1 MRAPFSHINEAWA
14 TLILERLYDHG
25 VRDICIA
32 PGSRSAPLALAAARL
47 ADRGD
52 LTLHT
57 HFDERGLGFLAL
69 GLTRASARPTALITT
84 SGTAVPNLHPA
95 LVEAFQTHQPLIAL
109 TADRPPELIHCG
121 ANQAIEQPGL
131 FALHVRS
138 QLNLPPPDTV
148 ISTGW
153 LGGELDQCLQALRDA
168 DRGPVHINAPF
179 REPLYGTSQLVDFGP
194 WLSDLRDHQDATPA
208 QEVVA
213 LPRMHGPLAL
223 VAGQLDPDEAESV
236 LELARR
242 ANLPVL
248 ADIGSQLRLIDH
260 PCIVPYP
267 DLLPASPA
275 GQRALAGLK
284 QVIQFGGRITSK
296 RLNQWL
302 AGFAG
307 EYWLVSP
314 HSGCLDPERRAIAI
328 QAEIPAFCARLNPPH
343 QGDTGLV
350 AAARALS
357 PRLEAA
363 TREPFSELSVARRLS
378 REIPQDMALFPGN
391 SLSIRLLDAVAEPGP
406 GQRCVTSRGASGI
419 DGLVA
424 TAAGFAR
431 RYPGGVTLLLGDL
444 SLLHDLNSLALA
456 ASSPSPLVIIVLN
469 NDGGA
474 IFNLLLA
481 QSQGEHFQSLFQ
493 LPHGLDFE
501 HAAAQFRLAYAVPGD
516 SDAFAEAY
524 RAACRRS
531 GATLIELTFPPD
543 RGSQALS
550 GLIQS
555 IRHDSPQPRC
565 VEQP

>member
-1 MRAPFSHINEAWA
+1 MRAPFSHVNEAWA
-14 TLILERLYDHG
+14 TLILERLHDHG

-47 ADRGD
+47 ADHRDD
-52 LTLHT
+52 LSLHT

-69 GLTRASARPTALITT
+69 GLARASGRPTTLITT

-131 FALHVRS
+131 FALHVRA
-138 QLNLPPPDTV
+138 QLNLPPPDTA
-148 ISTGW
+148 ISAGW
-153 LGGELDQCLQALRDA
+153 LGGELDQCLRVLRGP

-179 REPLYGTSQLVDFGP
+179 REPLYGTSQLADFGP
-194 WLSDLRDHQDATPA
+194 WRSDLRTPPNATPTP
-208 QEVVA
+208 EVVA
-213 LPRMHGPLAL
+213 LPRVHAPLAL
-223 VAGQLDPDEAESV
+223 VAGQLDTDEAEAV
-236 LELARR
+236 LELAQR
-242 ANLPVL
+242 ADLPIL

-267 DLLPASPA
+267 DLLPASPN
-275 GQRALAGLK
+275 GQRRLAGLR

-328 QAEIPAFCARLNPPH
+328 QANIPALCQQLAPSP
-343 QGDTGLV
+343 QKDTGLV
-350 AAARALS
+350 AAARAFT

-363 TREPFSELSVARRLS
+363 TRELFSELSVARRLS
-378 REIPQDMALFPGN
+378 QEIPQEMALFPGN
-391 SLSIRLLDAVAEPGP
+391 SLSIRLLDAVAEPGL

-431 RYPGGVTLLLGDL
+431 RHPGGLTLLLGDL
-444 SLLHDLNSLALA
+444 SLLHDLNSLALTQG
-456 ASSPSPLVIIVLN
+456 SPSPLVIIVLN

-474 IFNLLLA
+474 IFNLLPA
-481 QSQGEHFQSLFQ
+481 QSQGEHFRPLFQ
-493 LPHGLDFE
+493 LPHGLGFE
-501 HAAAQFRLAYAVPGD
+501 QAAAQFRLSYAAPGNL
-516 SDAFAEAY
+516 DAFAEAY
-524 RAACRRS
+524 RAACKRP

-543 RGSQALS
+543 RGSRALS

-555 IRHDSPQPRC
+555 IRDDASAQP
-565 VEQP
+565 